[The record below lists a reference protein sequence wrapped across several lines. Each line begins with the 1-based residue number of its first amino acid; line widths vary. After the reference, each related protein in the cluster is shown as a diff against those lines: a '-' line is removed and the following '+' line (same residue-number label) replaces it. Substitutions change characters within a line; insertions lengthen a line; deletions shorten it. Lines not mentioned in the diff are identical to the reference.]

1 MGSTRA
7 KCSNEITSMDSFLSR
22 PVERH
27 RSDCSARRTGGYRGI
42 LKDYR
47 AASADSLRIFLG
59 LARRSDAAPLHNA
72 SRGIADGSTT
82 QMRRQPAEIKARI
95 AAAFQWASRGVVER
109 PYLQAAAAAIL
120 VCGEPPTARM
130 TVVRT
135 PCIRRGV

>member
-7 KCSNEITSMDSFLSR
+7 KCSNEITSMNSFLSR

-47 AASADSLRIFLG
+47 AASADSLRIFPG
-59 LARRSDAAPLHNA
+59 LARRSDAAPLHNT
-72 SRGIADGSTT
+72 SRGIG
-82 QMRRQPAEIKARI
+82 RRLYHSDAPPTRGNQGAHCRGL
-95 AAAFQWASRGVVER
+95 QWTSRGAVER

>member
-7 KCSNEITSMDSFLSR
+7 KCSNEITSMNSFLSR

-47 AASADSLRIFLG
+47 AASADSLRIFPG
-59 LARRSDAAPLHNA
+59 LARRSDAAPLHNT
-72 SRGIADGSTT
+72 SRGMADGSTT

-95 AAAFQWASRGVVER
+95 AAAFNGLAEAVTSAHIYR
-109 PYLQAAAAAIL
+109 PPRPQSWSAANHQ
-120 VCGEPPTARM
+120 
-130 TVVRT
+130 
-135 PCIRRGV
+135 RRG